1 MSMSR
6 YEVFGESFLE
16 VRRKMNRMA
25 DFFAWM
31 AILII
36 LAIPICAWRFADARG
51 EDFIIPCCLF
61 GGFALLFV
69 GIRLYGGYQYK
80 KRYLCTVS
88 VESDGVTLYDGNGNF
103 VRAFKFAECRGK
115 MVEIDTICYT
125 ERKGRGAIATTILEC
140 LVLYRNEAVFDDC
153 INETSLL
160 PAYGALQKC
169 EDAIVIHNPKAIK
182 AIREQCAL
190 FLGKNGVVASSE
202 NQKAPNHKEPMREQF
217 GKPLSLLYECISN
230 RDVRFC
236 FWGFALFFVIGVI
249 VSLLAFAE
257 LGFLLFGGLLLL
269 LSFSCY
275 GLYHTQKR
283 RNNYAVADENG
294 VSVYD
299 YDGKLLQTLRFSS
312 LRAVRRKYIVDFDDV
327 TLREKTCLVLYSSVY
342 FPRKDDFKSLW
353 KNEDVLVTCN
363 PALIKLLESCLSPE
377 QILEE

>member
-1 MSMSR
+1 MSR
-6 YEVFGESFLE
+6 YDVFGERYSE
-16 VRRKMNRMA
+16 ETRKKRRTS
-25 DFFAWM
+25 DFFFCFC
-31 AILII
+31 ILMI
-36 LAIPICAWRFADARG
+36 LSFPFCFWLFDAARG
-51 EDFIIPCCLF
+51 EDLIIPCCLF

-80 KRYLCTVS
+80 KHYLCTVS

-103 VRAFKFAECRGK
+103 VRAFKFSECRGK
-115 MVEIDTICYT
+115 TVEIDMIGHT
-125 ERKGRGAIATTILEC
+125 ERKGRYDIETTILEC

-202 NQKAPNHKEPMREQF
+202 NQKAPDHKEPMREQF

-236 FWGFALFFVIGVI
+236 FWGFVILFAIGVI

-275 GLYHTQKR
+275 GMYYTQKK
-283 RNNYAVADENG
+283 RNNYAVVYETG

-299 YDGKLLQTLRFSS
+299 YDGKRLKDLR
-312 LRAVRRKYIVDFDDV
+312 LAGLKAVRRKYMVQLSEFTRCEKMCLIV
-327 TLREKTCLVLYSSVY
+327 YAGVY

>member
-6 YEVFGESFLE
+6 YEVFGENFLE

-25 DFFAWM
+25 DFFAWL

-51 EDFIIPCCLF
+51 EDFIIPCFLF
-61 GGFALLFV
+61 GGWALFFA
-69 GIRLYGGYQYK
+69 GIWFCGRYQYRK
-80 KRYLCTVS
+80 NFLYTVS
-88 VESDGVTLYDGNGNF
+88 VDSEGVNLYDNKGKF
-103 VRAFKFAECRGK
+103 VRTLRFAECRGK
-115 MVEIDTICYT
+115 MVEIDTVLHT
-125 ERKGRGAIATTILEC
+125 ARKGRYGSTHTLEC
-140 LVLYRNEAVFDDC
+140 LALYRNEAVFDDC
-153 INETSLL
+153 INESSLL
-160 PAYGALQKC
+160 PAYGALQKR
-169 EDAIVIHNPKAIK
+169 EDAMVIHNPKAIK

-202 NQKAPNHKEPMREQF
+202 NQKATNHKEPMREQF

-230 RDVRFC
+230 RDVRLYFC
-236 FWGFALFFVIGVI
+236 GFVLFFVIGTI
-249 VSLLAFAE
+249 LSLLAFAE

-275 GLYHTQKR
+275 GLYYTQKR

-294 VSVYD
+294 VSVYS
-299 YDGKLLQTLRFSS
+299 YGGKLLQTLRFSS
-312 LRAVRRKYIVDFDDV
+312 LKAVRRKYIVVFGDV
-327 TLREKTCLVLYSSVY
+327 DLREKTCLVLYSSVY
-342 FPRKDDFKSLW
+342 FPRKVDFDSLW

-363 PALIKLLESCLSPE
+363 PALIELLESCLSPE

>member
-36 LAIPICAWRFADARG
+36 LTIPICAWRFADARG

-230 RDVRFC
+230 RDVRFLLLGLRVIFCHRCDRVFAC
-236 FWGFALFFVIGVI
+236 FCRAWFFALRRAALASKLFVLWP
-249 VSLLAFAE
+249 VSHAE
-257 LGFLLFGGLLLL
+257 KTKQLCRRGR
-269 LSFSCY
+269 
-275 GLYHTQKR
+275 KR
-283 RNNYAVADENG
+283 RFCLRLRWKAVADLTVFE
-294 VSVYD
+294 
-299 YDGKLLQTLRFSS
+299 F
-312 LRAVRRKYIVDFDDV
+312 
-327 TLREKTCLVLYSSVY
+327 
-342 FPRKDDFKSLW
+342 
-353 KNEDVLVTCN
+353 
-363 PALIKLLESCLSPE
+363 ESGAKKIHSGF
-377 QILEE
+377 